1 MNTKFGAI
9 LFTIMP
15 VMVGILVVLEIV
27 SNNQFAGSGKEIQI
41 VNNQIT
47 SLSVDNTIMEEKI
60 ASYSSFMAISD
71 RSSQLGLKSPTSSQ
85 YETMVADQLPVAIRT
100 PQ

>member
-1 MNTKFGAI
+1 MNIKLGAI

-15 VMVGILVVLEIV
+15 VILGILVVLDIV
-27 SNNQFAGSGKEIQI
+27 SANQFAGSGKEIQI
-41 VNNQIT
+41 INNQIT
-47 SLSVDNTIMEEKI
+47 SLSLDNTIIEEKI

-71 RSSQLGLKSPTSSQ
+71 RASQLGLKTPLSSQ
-85 YETMVADQLPVAIRT
+85 YETLVPDQLPVAIRT